1 LTLQKNRKFAILIG
15 VSIIVGLVLI
25 QMFDSCSLRQL
36 SIMSEI
42 EEYKKLLDPQQCVI
56 LVDKIINLNDDC
68 KTEFDIVD
76 CG

>member
-1 LTLQKNRKFAILIG
+1 LTLQESRKFAILIG
-15 VSIIVGLVLI
+15 VFIITGLVLI

-36 SIMSEI
+36 SIMLEI

-56 LVDKIINLNDDC
+56 LVDKIINLNDEC